1 MAEEFTLNTN
11 CNMNRF
17 RQIGIIGRIKNGGK
31 YLRKLLYVTSITD
44 RSDHNNIKECQMYC
58 FQWQCSLYGSRLDL
72 TTFLFYLSKI
82 ASNLPE
88 NYLSKS
94 KTTS

>member
-1 MAEEFTLNTN
+1 
-11 CNMNRF
+11 MNFLSTSPLVTITIFANSKNRVTF
-17 RQIGIIGRIKNGGK
+17 LLLIKFVESRIKF
-31 YLRKLLYVTSITD
+31 IEQI
-44 RSDHNNIKECQMYC
+44 H
-58 FQWQCSLYGSRLDL
+58 RLDL

-82 ASNLPE
+82 TSNLPE